1 MGQHT
6 YQKRFSSADRQPAEV
21 SAPEGLHY
29 SNSALAAMTGADSP
43 SGNNLSDIHD
53 SIMQRF
59 SAPVRESVQ
68 AQIPTAEAE
77 ADRLSASVKSGSPDA
92 VKAAMGRKMGA
103 DFSGVRF
110 HTGKA
115 AEAKASAVDA
125 RAYTSGNDVYFGEGG
140 FDPAVAAHELVHTA
154 QQGMVAAATPTV
166 ATPVGGVQRKPEK
179 KKGFMHHL
187 SRKVDKLQDKTIG
200 KVKRKFNKAVDQYAS
215 AKESG
220 AWQKMTSTERLKWRF
235 EHFPSHF
242 AYNHSEKVRDARQ
255 QRLAE
260 AETFRGIA
268 ADQMA
273 AERDANPKAM
283 TLIPDAA
290 PAEGLP
296 AGVDPETYIAPMQAG
311 ELPESPFFED
321 EDLQGILD
329 DGTAAFQYFRKG
341 DYKHAAKKGAKAA
354 AATYGKVTDE
364 LEDYGI
370 EVPGIP
376 VSEVADAIRYVYM
389 ARKGD
394 KQAKAFSTQLAEQT
408 GGKTRDEMVQDPG
421 TTKDDLLLRDITER
435 GQKFG
440 ELRRSESAGKAT
452 GAGLQAVGKVV
463 GNFAPPIG
471 VAFTQAGKAAD
482 KITDQ
487 VVKGKKKDMK
497 LDTLSHTTGYSREKD
512 KETLREIGLPVNEEN
527 LRNLRNGRVHAAGFG
542 SLSELDADQ
551 TEKQA
556 QLVLAQAN
564 AGNAD
569 YQQVAENLGVHAD
582 EQGQYTDQEKAF
594 RRLGGEETRAQVE
607 GRKNKIDS
615 KAAANQQL
623 RIEKEKRLTEKVRD
637 LELKLAVASPI
648 GSEPLS
654 RRQQWKKNRAQ
665 KKLDKA
671 RKKLAVRVE
680 KNRNKYGIPASAIQ

>member
-1 MGQHT
+1 M
-6 YQKRFSSADRQPAEV
+6 
-21 SAPEGLHY
+21 
-29 SNSALAAMTGADSP
+29 
-43 SGNNLSDIHD
+43 
-53 SIMQRF
+53 
-59 SAPVRESVQ
+59 
-68 AQIPTAEAE
+68 
-77 ADRLSASVKSGSPDA
+77 
-92 VKAAMGRKMGA
+92 
-103 DFSGVRF
+103 
-110 HTGKA
+110 
-115 AEAKASAVDA
+115 
-125 RAYTSGNDVYFGEGG
+125 
-140 FDPAVAAHELVHTA
+140 
-154 QQGMVAAATPTV
+154 
-166 ATPVGGVQRKPEK
+166 
-179 KKGFMHHL
+179 
-187 SRKVDKLQDKTIG
+187 
-200 KVKRKFNKAVDQYAS
+200 
-215 AKESG
+215 
-220 AWQKMTSTERLKWRF
+220 
-235 EHFPSHF
+235 
-242 AYNHSEKVRDARQ
+242 
-255 QRLAE
+255 
-260 AETFRGIA
+260 
-268 ADQMA
+268 
-273 AERDANPKAM
+273 
-283 TLIPDAA
+283 
-290 PAEGLP
+290 
-296 AGVDPETYIAPMQAG
+296 
-311 ELPESPFFED
+311 
-321 EDLQGILD
+321 
-329 DGTAAFQYFRKG
+329 
-341 DYKHAAKKGAKAA
+341 
-354 AATYGKVTDE
+354 
-364 LEDYGI
+364 
-370 EVPGIP
+370 
-376 VSEVADAIRYVYM
+376 ADAIRYGYM
-389 ARKGD
+389 AHKGD

-408 GGKTRDEMVQDPG
+408 GGKTRDEMVQAPD

-440 ELRRSESAGKAT
+440 ELRRSEGAGKAT
-452 GAGLQAVGKVV
+452 GAGLQAVGKIV
-463 GNFAPPIG
+463 GNFAAPIG

-512 KETLREIGLPVNEEN
+512 KETLRRMRLPVNEEN

-556 QLVLAQAN
+556 QHVLAQAN

-637 LELKLAVASPI
+637 LELKLAVASPV

-654 RRQQWKKNRAQ
+654 RHQQWKKNRAQ